1 MPGGEMSMIVEGNQN
16 VILNGNPTKTFFTSV
31 YKKYTNFSI
40 QKFRLDYNGLRE
52 LQTTQESVFVFSV
65 KRYADLFADI
75 YLCVTLPH
83 IYSPVYP
90 FSCSGSDG
98 EWVPY
103 EFQWIKN
110 IGFMMIK
117 ELEIYYGGT
126 TIQKCSGDY
135 LNAMRY
141 RDMGSNTVILNEMIG
156 NTLELTDPANYGLRK
171 EAYPNATYNNGATQ
185 EPSIRSK
192 KLYIPLNLWFCL
204 NTQQCI
210 PLCALQYNE
219 IEIKITLRPI
229 RELYTIRDVLDKDNN
244 YPRIAPKLNTP
255 EHALYRFL
263 QQPID
268 PEVNVYTDTN
278 TSWNQD
284 IFLLSNYIFLSD
296 VERTIFTGYPQR
308 YLIKEIHEY
317 SFTNLTATSKEKI
330 ETTGLIADWTM
341 IFKRSDIYLR
351 NEWSNYTNWTYDYLP
366 SDVTLASNTGTLCNG
381 TYGYGINQDYSATGI
396 YTSGDYSFENEK
408 NILVS
413 LGILF
418 DGEYREYVLH
428 EGVFRLTEPYTKSP
442 HSNVSCKENI
452 YCYNFCLD
460 TSPYTL
466 QPSGAVNLTKFYDI
480 ELEITTLTPPVDSDA
495 TFDTICD
502 PITNEII
509 GVRKPSWKY
518 YDYTFTLLLLEHR
531 FNILEIS
538 NGNCTLMYAR

>member
-1 MPGGEMSMIVEGNQN
+1 
-16 VILNGNPTKTFFTSV
+16 
-31 YKKYTNFSI
+31 
-40 QKFRLDYNGLRE
+40 
-52 LQTTQESVFVFSV
+52 
-65 KRYADLFADI
+65 
-75 YLCVTLPH
+75 
-83 IYSPVYP
+83 
-90 FSCSGSDG
+90 
-98 EWVPY
+98 
-103 EFQWIKN
+103 
-110 IGFMMIK
+110 
-117 ELEIYYGGT
+117 
-126 TIQKCSGDY
+126 
-135 LNAMRY
+135 
-141 RDMGSNTVILNEMIG
+141 
-156 NTLELTDPANYGLRK
+156 
-171 EAYPNATYNNGATQ
+171 
-185 EPSIRSK
+185 
-192 KLYIPLNLWFCL
+192 
-204 NTQQCI
+204 
-210 PLCALQYNE
+210 
-219 IEIKITLRPI
+219 
-229 RELYTIRDVLDKDNN
+229 
-244 YPRIAPKLNTP
+244 
-255 EHALYRFL
+255 
-263 QQPID
+263 
-268 PEVNVYTDTN
+268 
-278 TSWNQD
+278 
-284 IFLLSNYIFLSD
+284 
-296 VERTIFTGYPQR
+296 
-308 YLIKEIHEY
+308 
-317 SFTNLTATSKEKI
+317 
-330 ETTGLIADWTM
+330 
-341 IFKRSDIYLR
+341 
-351 NEWSNYTNWTYDYLP
+351 LP